1 MHLRDLLGRKPSILI
16 TVNSKA
22 PLQDAVR
29 LLIEHEIGGLPV
41 TQEVFDEARAGAER
55 LLKMPPDEL
64 RALIARRKQMLDT
77 ELSEREARRA
87 AIEEAMVAQ
96 RVLAARRQR
105 ARKMRMRVNIGS
117 SLVAAMFTGL
127 IVISMF

>member
-1 MHLRDLLGRKPSILI
+1 MNAA
-16 TVNSKA
+16 VAEANSDIS
-22 PLQDAVR
+22 PPNQAVVAAMSTPPDM
-29 LLIEHEIGGLPV
+29 GGLPV
-41 TQEVFDEARAGAER
+41 TQEVFDEARAGADR

-105 ARKMRMRVNIGS
+105 ARKMRKRVNIGS

-127 IVISMF
+127 VVVSMF

>member
-1 MHLRDLLGRKPSILI
+1 M
-16 TVNSKA
+16 NA
-22 PLQDAVR
+22 AVAEAVSDVPPPDPAVVATMQPPTE
-29 LLIEHEIGGLPV
+29 IEIGGLPV
-41 TQEVFDEARAGAER
+41 TQEVFEEARAGAER

-64 RALIARRKQMLDT
+64 RALIAKRVKMLDT

-105 ARKMRMRVNIGS
+105 AKKMRKRVNIGS

-127 IVISMF
+127 VVVSMF

>member
-1 MHLRDLLGRKPSILI
+1 M
-16 TVNSKA
+16 NA
-22 PLQDAVR
+22 AVA
-29 LLIEHEIGGLPV
+29 EAMSDVPPTNPAVVAAMSPMTEIGGLPV

-55 LLKMPPDEL
+55 LLKMPPTEL
-64 RALIARRKQMLDT
+64 RDLIARRVKMLDT

-87 AIEEAMVAQ
+87 AIDEAMVAQ

-105 ARKMRMRVNIGS
+105 ARKMRKRVNIGS

-127 IVISMF
+127 VVVSMF